1 MKMAPLDI
9 GYYAARDI
17 EAGEELLIDYG
28 EGWEEYMRE
37 FLQGEEVAVEEGVR
51 RSEGEDEE
59 ELRRQYIRHP
69 IGLGKGSMP
78 EHWLGHVRDNDDND
92 GNIVILLN
100 TFISKG
106 FQLFHF
112 YISPLF
118 SL

>member
-1 MKMAPLDI
+1 MKIAPLDI

-28 EGWEEYMRE
+28 EGWEEYMRG
-37 FLQGEEVAVEEGVR
+37 FLHGQEAVLEEAVEE
-51 RSEGEDEE
+51 EKEEDEE
-59 ELRRQYIRHP
+59 EFGRDYIRHP
-69 IGLGKGSMP
+69 IVFGKGSMP

-92 GNIVILLN
+92 GNIIALLN

-106 FQLFHF
+106 FQLFQF

-118 SL
+118 SF